1 MRRVGD
7 KSGIIKEATVQTI
20 LNHDLSKMSG
30 EDAYDEFFNTFDP
43 LFDMDNS
50 VLDKGKK
57 MTYPKSLSSYTIALF
72 LLASKKVKMLHFYN
86 LTIPCVRQNR
96 GEFYGVYKPVVTAD
110 DEGFLRLLALE
121 YNADAK
127 KKDFED
133 IRTILTDIGRT
144 GEYGDI
150 LEMTE
155 DPALV
160 PCGNGVYNVYTKEFI
175 DWEESDRRGQVF
187 TNKLPI
193 DYNPQAQDRPWHD
206 KENNRDLTLME
217 MLSDI
222 CGHDKDKL
230 SALLAGMH
238 MMLRK
243 NWEPELCLAL
253 VDLNMTGGNGKTTI
267 AGLLTDLIG
276 KKNSCSI
283 PIETMSKDFRLEPL
297 LDKTAVINADAK
309 DCSYVEDSSM
319 FKSLASTDEITV
331 TVKFKSAV
339 TGFKFGGHI
348 FQATQGFLK
357 FKDSSMAID
366 RRFYF
371 LDCNT
376 HFTGTD
382 SVIKE
387 NPAIKSDMLKQ
398 KERLEFLLY
407 TLLELGYERM
417 PRFEFQ
423 KQLMKDFRNETNPVD
438 EFLNYLTDEENRQD
452 GEHWDDFYPTS
463 WLYPA
468 FVGFYYQTYQKKTTI
483 SSKSFM
489 VSLKLWAKRHSDEGW
504 EVPTYIDKNGKEQL
518 LKVGHK
524 GRMDC
529 AEFFTGEFDSVGAQ
543 NHDQLFKFMSQPG
556 SFDPDK
562 VYRPHNLVRQYTCLQ
577 RIKPVVDV
585 EEDK

>member
-7 KSGIIKEATVQTI
+7 KSSIINEATTQTI

-30 EDAYDEFFNTFDP
+30 EDAYDEFFNVFDP
-43 LFDMDNS
+43 LFDLDNS

-57 MTYPKSLSSYTIALF
+57 MTYPKSLPNYAIAMF
-72 LLASKKVKMLHFYN
+72 LLASGKVKMLHFYN
-86 LTIPCVRQNR
+86 LTIPCVRQTG
-96 GEFYGVYKPVVTAD
+96 GELYGVYKPIVTAD
-110 DEGFLRLLALE
+110 DDGCLRRLMLE
-121 YNADAK
+121 YNKDAK
-127 KKDFED
+127 KREFED
-133 IRTILTDIGRT
+133 IRMILTDLGQT
-144 GEYGDI
+144 GEYCDI

-175 DWEESDRRGQVF
+175 DWEESNRRGQVF

-193 DYNPQAQDRPWHD
+193 DYNPQAQDKQWYD
-206 KENNRDLTLME
+206 KENDRYITLME
-217 MLSDI
+217 VLFDI

-230 SALLAGMH
+230 AALLAGMH

-253 VDLNMTGGNGKTTI
+253 VDLNMVGGNGKTTI

-417 PRFEFQ
+417 PRFDFQ

-438 EFLNYLTDEENRQD
+438 EFLNFITDDENRCE

-468 FVGFYYQTYQKKTTI
+468 FTGFYYQTYQKKTTI

-489 VSLKLWAKRHSDEGW
+489 VSLKLWAKRHADEGW

-529 AEFFTGEFDSVGAQ
+529 AEFFTGEFDSTGAQ

-556 SFDPDK
+556 SFDPEK

-577 RIKPVVDV
+577 RVKPVVV